1 VNGRTLQREQQKNSF
16 FAKVEDRLNIRI
28 KTTPKLTA
36 ITTGH
41 GNIKSY
47 LYKCKIIDN
56 PQCQCK
62 NGDQTMQHIIFECT
76 IFDQHRDKLKAV
88 VMKTEDWPVRFNK
101 LSTIYYKNFKEY
113 IDSIIWDND
122 YRTIYVKQDIKCIKY
137 RKNK

>member
-1 VNGRTLQREQQKNSF
+1 MHVSRREINSSKPCRNEMDQCPRNHACTSCAF
-16 FAKVEDRLNIRI
+16 VALSCNFVTD
-28 KTTPKLTA
+28 T
-36 ITTGH
+36 

-62 NGDQTMQHIIFECT
+62 NGDQTVQHIIFECT
-76 IFDQHRDKLKAV
+76 IFDQERDKLKAV
-88 VMKTEDWPVRFNK
+88 VMRTENWPVSFNK

-122 YRTIYVKQDIKCIKY
+122 
-137 RKNK
+137 

>member
-1 VNGRTLQREQQKNSF
+1 MNGRTLQREQQKNSF

-56 PQCQCK
+56 PQYQCK
-62 NGDQTMQHIIFECT
+62 NGNQTVEHIIF
-76 IFDQHRDKLKAV
+76 
-88 VMKTEDWPVRFNK
+88 
-101 LSTIYYKNFKEY
+101 
-113 IDSIIWDND
+113 
-122 YRTIYVKQDIKCIKY
+122 
-137 RKNK
+137 